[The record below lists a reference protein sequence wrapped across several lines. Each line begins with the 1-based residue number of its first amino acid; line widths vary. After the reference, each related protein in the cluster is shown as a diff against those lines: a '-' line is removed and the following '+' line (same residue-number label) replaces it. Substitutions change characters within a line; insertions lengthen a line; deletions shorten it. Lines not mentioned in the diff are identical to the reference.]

1 MSVSQHDFQRPFW
14 KDGRERWILERVE
27 SFFVD
32 PPFFLSL
39 HRKKTR
45 TFTRLFLLSLAN
57 NVIIPFPHRFLTERG
72 DRFSTKHSRATTSAR
87 PLTRLRIP
95 RVTAAAH
102 TARVERLR
110 CSAPRLVEPNHPEY
124 VRTVSLRW
132 CWPRTARTTA
142 PTARRA
148 ATPSRLL
155 PQSSA
160 CFEIEEG
167 RDRLEGIVMI
177 YDRWIGESIGL
188 DMVARNCEEIVVH
201 FGGWIH
207 VLNEVDHQVSFLVEY
222 ISSDFPSTNRDM
234 SYS

>member
-14 KDGRERWILERVE
+14 KDGSREMDSWTRGIVLHR
-27 SFFVD
+27 
-32 PPFFLSL
+32 PPFLPFTTPKENAHLYSPLSSIPGQQRYYSFSTPFS
-39 HRKKTR
+39 HRQ
-45 TFTRLFLLSLAN
+45 
-57 NVIIPFPHRFLTERG
+57 RG

-132 CWPRTARTTA
+132 CWPRAARTTA

-207 VLNEVDHQVSFLVEY
+207 VLNEVDHQVSSRVHFFRFSIHE
-222 ISSDFPSTNRDM
+222 
-234 SYS
+234 